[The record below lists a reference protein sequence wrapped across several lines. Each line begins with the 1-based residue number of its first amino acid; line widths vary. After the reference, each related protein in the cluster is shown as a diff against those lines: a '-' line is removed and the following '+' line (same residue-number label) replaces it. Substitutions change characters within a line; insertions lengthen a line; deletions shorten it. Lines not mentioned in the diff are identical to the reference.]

1 MSEAWIQ
8 ARQAADEPV
17 VVAALYHFAD
27 WPEFAEVK
35 APLTEFCVGLGIR
48 GTLLL
53 AHEGINGT
61 VSGTRSAI
69 DALLARL
76 RGDSRFANLEH
87 KESFSDRHPFL
98 RLKIKL
104 KREIVTLGKPVD
116 PTAVVGTYVKPQ
128 EWNALI
134 SDPSVLLIDT
144 RNDYEVAIG
153 TFAGAID
160 PKTANFSDFPEYV
173 ASQLDPAKHTRVAM
187 FCTGGIRCE
196 KASSYMRQQ
205 GFDEVYHLQG
215 GILKYLEEVPVE
227 ESLWQGECFV
237 FDERVAV
244 KHGLE
249 QGEATVCYGCRRA
262 LMPADLESPLYE
274 YGISCAHCHDS
285 LSDDQRKR
293 FAERRMQLALATKRL
308 GKS

>member
-8 ARQAADEPV
+8 ARQATDEPV

-27 WPEFAEVK
+27 WPEFAEHK
-35 APLTEFCVGLGIR
+35 AGLSEFCVAQGVR

-53 AHEGINGT
+53 APEGINGT

-76 RGDSRFANLEH
+76 HSDSRFAKLEH
-87 KESFSDRHPFL
+87 KESFAERHPFL

-116 PTAVVGTYVKPQ
+116 PTALVGTYVKPA

-134 SDPSVLLIDT
+134 SDPAVLVIDT

-153 TFAGAID
+153 SFAGAVD
-160 PKTANFSDFPEYV
+160 PKTTNFSDFPAYV
-173 ASQLDPAKHTRVAM
+173 SSQLDPKKHTRVAM

-205 GFDEVYHLQG
+205 GFNEVYHLQG

-227 ESLWQGECFV
+227 DSLWQGECFV

-249 QGEATVCYGCRRA
+249 QGEATLCYGCRRA
-262 LMPADLESPLYE
+262 LIPTDLDSSLYE
-274 YGISCAHCHDS
+274 YGISCAYCYQS
-285 LSDDQRKR
+285 LSANQRKR
-293 FAERRMQLALATKRL
+293 FAERRLQLALAAKRL
-308 GKS
+308 GKA